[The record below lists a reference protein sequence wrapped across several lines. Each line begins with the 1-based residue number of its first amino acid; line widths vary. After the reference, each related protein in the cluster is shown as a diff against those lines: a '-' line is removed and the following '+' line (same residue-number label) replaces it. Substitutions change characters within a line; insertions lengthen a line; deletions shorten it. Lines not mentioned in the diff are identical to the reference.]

1 MPAPMMMTSGSV
13 KAGPVLA
20 GTVRRISFIASTL
33 SDEAQRRA
41 A

>member
-1 MPAPMMMTSGSV
+1 
-13 KAGPVLA
+13 VLA